1 VGVGG
6 AWTGTWAPDQA
17 LRLTPSRRTWLVRD
31 GKLAASAHETA
42 ANAGRD
48 PSANGP
54 WAEAASLPA
63 GRIVAL
69 TRAPDGS
76 LWAIQ
81 RTLQTW
87 RVQRFNGSTFAAVD
101 TDAPAG
107 PFHALC
113 CSGDAAWL
121 GTDAGLFRCA
131 LWPTAGG
138 LRWQAVSG
146 FS

>member
-1 VGVGG
+1 
-6 AWTGTWAPDQA
+6 
-17 LRLTPSRRTWLVRD
+17 
-31 GKLAASAHETA
+31 
-42 ANAGRD
+42 
-48 PSANGP
+48 
-54 WAEAASLPA
+54 
-63 GRIVAL
+63 
-69 TRAPDGS
+69 
-76 LWAIQ
+76 
-81 RTLQTW
+81 W

-146 FS
+146 FSGAVRALTAHADGVIAGGADGLSVIAADGSLVERRHATLDLHAFLVEPDPATGASRRDLLATTNALFEYRQGRYWHYHG